1 MTRGALVTTVTLVLL
16 MGSSAADLR
25 AFLHA
30 AAAAYLK
37 NIAAIA
43 TVAGRDTTYDY
54 YERLREDADAL
65 DDPEVPPGYTQAE
78 WSQTVTNVAAL
89 DLSLATQLLEKRY
102 VPMAS
107 IHGLGEAFVRSST
120 DGTLQPVAV
129 YVPASYKPG
138 NAAPLVVFLHGRP
151 QSESQLIAPPYI
163 AEIAERTGAIVVAP
177 WGRGYY
183 DFRRSAQDVYDVARA
198 ARDAFTIDRRKE
210 FLAGYSM
217 GGFAVYEVAQAH
229 PDEWSAVMSIAG
241 ALLGS
246 DAQHVVGLMARTPF
260 YVLTGARDDSI
271 PTQYPSAT
279 AGYLRSAGLAVSFY
293 SLPGGT
299 HRLVTLLPI
308 LTQAWSD
315 MVHGVVRAP
324 PESFGSLTLPGVI
337 PTLTLRP

>member
-1 MTRGALVTTVTLVLL
+1 MTRGGLVTTVTLVLL

-25 AFLHA
+25 ASLRTA
-30 AAAAYLK
+30 ADAYLK

-43 TVAGRDTTYDY
+43 PVAGRDTTYDY
-54 YERLREDADAL
+54 YERLRDDADAL
-65 DDPEVPPGYTQAE
+65 EDPEVPPGYTAGE
-78 WSQTVTNVAAL
+78 WSQTASNVATL
-89 DLSLATQLLEKRY
+89 DLSLTTQFLEKRY

-107 IHGLGEAFVRSST
+107 IHGLGEALVRSSK

-129 YVPASYKPG
+129 YVPARYQPG
-138 NAAPLVVFLHGRP
+138 TPAPLVIFLHGRP
-151 QSESQLIAPPYI
+151 QSESQLLAPPYI

-183 DFRRSAQDVYDVARA
+183 DFRRSTQDVYDAARA

-217 GGFAVYEVAQAH
+217 GGFAVYEVAAAH

-246 DAQHVVGLMARTPF
+246 DAQHVISVMSRTAF
-260 YVLTGARDDSI
+260 YVLTGAQDDSI
-271 PTQYPSAT
+271 PTRYPSAT
-279 AGYLRSAGLAVSFY
+279 AGFLRSAGLAVSFY

-299 HRLVTLLPI
+299 HRLITLLPI
-308 LTQAWSD
+308 LAQAWSD
-315 MVHGVVRAP
+315 MLHGVVRAP
-324 PESFGSLTLPGVI
+324 PESFGNLTLPGVI